1 MLRNRLIDTFGRI
14 RPILCGVQ
22 SLRSIA
28 NVGSS
33 STKLTTIDVDDKS
46 GIATLSMNLAPV
58 NTLTMELM
66 HDLIESI
73 NQIES
78 NKSRGLILTSSND
91 KVFSAGLD
99 LKELLEPDKERL
111 KEFWTL
117 FQDLWLALHLCGLP
131 TAAAVNGHAPAAG
144 CVLATACEYRVMLP
158 DLFIGIHATRFSF
171 VISKWMMLSYQS
183 VLPRRIVERA
193 LNQGKLFST
202 KEALEVGLVDELVD
216 TKAEALAKC
225 AAFIG
230 SFDKANPVARS
241 LTKRMCR
248 EPDVRELL
256 NDRAGDLR
264 ECVDYVLTP
273 LFQEGLCAHLE
284 GLKKGR

>member
-1 MLRNRLIDTFGRI
+1 MLRNRLIDTVGRMK
-14 RPILCGVQ
+14 PILSGVQ
-22 SLRSIA
+22 SLRSQA
-28 NVGSS
+28 KGSS
-33 STKLTTIDVDDKS
+33 LTKLTTIDVDDKS

-111 KEFWTL
+111 KEFWTM

-193 LNQGKLFST
+193 LNQGKLFRT
-202 KEALEVGLVDELVD
+202 QEALEVGLVDEVAD
-216 TKAEALAKC
+216 SKEQALAKC
-225 AAFIG
+225 SAFIG
-230 SFDKANPVARS
+230 TFDKANPVART

-284 GLKKGR
+284 GLKKGK

>member
-1 MLRNRLIDTFGRI
+1 MLRNRLLDGVKRMK
-14 RPILCGVQ
+14 PILSGWQ
-22 SLRSIA
+22 NLRSLS
-28 NVGSS
+28 NGGNS
-33 STKLTTIDVDDKS
+33 KLTTIEVDDRS
-46 GIATLSMNLAPV
+46 GIATLSMNLPPV
-58 NTLTMELM
+58 NTLTMDLM
-66 HDLIESI
+66 HDLIDSI

-99 LKELLEPDKERL
+99 LNELLNPEVERL
-111 KEFWTL
+111 RLFWTR

-131 TAAAVNGHAPAAG
+131 TAAAINGHSPAAG

-158 DLFIGIHATRFSF
+158 NLFIGIHATRFSF
-171 VISKWMMLSYQS
+171 VISKWMMNSYQS

-193 LNQGKLFST
+193 LNQGKLFAT
-202 KEALEVGLVDELVD
+202 QEALEVGLVDEVASS
-216 TKAEALAKC
+216 KEEAIAKC
-225 AAFIG
+225 AEFIAT
-230 SFDKANPVARS
+230 FDKANPVARS

-256 NDRAGDLR
+256 KDRLGDLK
-264 ECVDYVLTP
+264 ECVDYVMTP

-284 GLKKGR
+284 GLKKRK

>member
-1 MLRNRLIDTFGRI
+1 MLRNRLIDGVRRI
-14 RPILCGVQ
+14 QPILSGGQ
-22 SLRSIA
+22 SLRSL
-28 NVGSS
+28 SS
-33 STKLTTIDVDDKS
+33 GATSKLTTIEVDDRS
-46 GIATLSMNLAPV
+46 GIATLSMNLPPV

-66 HDLIESI
+66 HDLIDSI

-99 LKELLEPDKERL
+99 LKELLNPEVERL
-111 KEFWTL
+111 RLFWTR

-131 TAAAVNGHAPAAG
+131 TAAAINGHSPAAG

-158 DLFIGIHATRFSF
+158 NLFIGIHATRFSF
-171 VISKWMMLSYQS
+171 VISKWMMNSYQS
-183 VLPRRIVERA
+183 VLPRKIVERA

-202 KEALEVGLVDELVD
+202 QEALDVGLVDEIACS
-216 TKAEALAKC
+216 KEEALSKC
-225 AAFIG
+225 AAFIAT
-230 SFDKANPVARS
+230 FDKANPMARC

-256 NDRAGDLR
+256 QDRAGDLK
-264 ECVDYVLTP
+264 ECVDYVTAP
-273 LFQEGLCAHLE
+273 HFQEGLCAHLE
-284 GLKKGR
+284 GLKKKK

>member
-1 MLRNRLIDTFGRI
+1 MLRNRLIDGVKRMK
-14 RPILCGVQ
+14 PILSGWQ
-22 SLRSIA
+22 DLRSLS
-28 NVGSS
+28 NGTNS
-33 STKLTTIDVDDKS
+33 KLTTIEVDDRS
-46 GIATLSMNLAPV
+46 GIATLSMNLPPV
-58 NTLTMELM
+58 NTLTMDLM
-66 HDLIESI
+66 HDLIDSI

-99 LKELLEPDKERL
+99 LNELLNPEVERL
-111 KEFWTL
+111 RLFWTR

-131 TAAAVNGHAPAAG
+131 TAAAINGHSPAAG

-158 DLFIGIHATRFSF
+158 NLFIGIHATRFSF
-171 VISKWMMLSYQS
+171 VISKWMMNSYQS

-193 LNQGKLFST
+193 LNQGKLFPT
-202 KEALEVGLVDELVD
+202 QEALEVGLVDEVACS
-216 TKAEALAKC
+216 KEEAIAKC

-230 SFDKANPVARS
+230 TFDKANPVARS

-256 NDRAGDLR
+256 KDRLGDLK
-264 ECVDYVLTP
+264 ECVDYVTTP

-284 GLKKGR
+284 GLKKRK

>member
-1 MLRNRLIDTFGRI
+1 MLRNRLIDGVRRI
-14 RPILCGVQ
+14 KPILSGGQ
-22 SLRSIA
+22 PLRSLSNGA
-28 NVGSS
+28 TS
-33 STKLTTIDVDDKS
+33 KLTTIEVDDRS
-46 GIATLSMNLAPV
+46 GIATLSMNLSPV

-66 HDLIESI
+66 HDLIDSI

-99 LKELLEPDKERL
+99 LNELLNPEVERL
-111 KEFWTL
+111 RLFWTR

-131 TAAAVNGHAPAAG
+131 TAAAINGHSPAAG

-158 DLFIGIHATRFSF
+158 NLFIGIHATRFSF
-171 VISKWMMLSYQS
+171 VISKWMMNSYQS

-193 LNQGKLFST
+193 LNQGKLFAT
-202 KEALEVGLVDELVD
+202 QEALDVGLVDEIACS
-216 TKAEALAKC
+216 KEEALSKC

-230 SFDKANPVARS
+230 TFDKANPVARC

-256 NDRAGDLR
+256 QDRAADLK
-264 ECVDYVLTP
+264 ECVDYVTTP
-273 LFQEGLCAHLE
+273 LFQQGLCAHLE
-284 GLKKGR
+284 GLKKRK